1 MPTAIGGWLYAEDG
15 RSFIGDWLGTNEPIK
30 GDLSLLWMPYAGYQ
44 HLIPRLASGVIT
56 ALVPPAGWALAV
68 NAIACLVVGSVA
80 GLVFVFSRDVISFLP
95 SRLVLGML
103 AVMAPMAGL
112 EALGNLANLHWF
124 LLYLTPWLLLATP
137 RSTAGTWAMAAVAFL
152 AVATEP
158 QCAIFLPLAIW
169 RIVTVPRTRP
179 VMACWLLGVVAQVV
193 TAIDAPRAIGTA
205 VPPIA
210 STIEGYVLNV
220 GMTLGTTHLPLL
232 GAVLVRVGW
241 WVGFVGVA
249 AVLAVAVVG
258 IVKGSPTAK
267 VAIAALIY
275 GSVVSWTASFVL
287 GRNPAFF
294 YSEMDA
300 IALGT
305 PLLAR
310 WGTAASM
317 LLGATIPVTV
327 AVMVQRY
334 PRWRAAWLALLAVLV
349 LTLTASLIAHPSR
362 AGHTWQDE
370 VDAAISTCAATPD
383 GEVELPTPPD
393 ASPGDPGWR
402 VGVPCSR
409 LASQPHRRPGWAGPN
424 AATSTFLDQ
433 GSPTETTQRSVN
445 GV

>member
-1 MPTAIGGWLYAEDG
+1 MPTAVAGWLYAEDG

-44 HLIPRLASGVIT
+44 HLIPRLASGLVT

-103 AVMAPMAGL
+103 TVMAPMAGL

-137 RSTAGTWAMAAVAFL
+137 
-152 AVATEP
+152 
-158 QCAIFLPLAIW
+158 
-169 RIVTVPRTRP
+169 
-179 VMACWLLGVVAQVV
+179 
-193 TAIDAPRAIGTA
+193 AIDRRNLGDGRRRIPVGGDRTAVCDLPAAGDLADRDGAAYPAGDGLLAARGGRRRSSPRSMRPGRSGRT

-232 GAVLVRVGW
+232 GAVLVRIGW

-249 AVLAVAVVG
+249 AILAVAARRHRQGIADGQGGDRRPDLRLGGQLDGVVRA
-258 IVKGSPTAK
+258 GSKPG
-267 VAIAALIY
+267 LLLQRDGRHRSW
-275 GSVVSWTASFVL
+275 GS
-287 GRNPAFF
+287 
-294 YSEMDA
+294 
-300 IALGT
+300 

-317 LLGATIPVTV
+317 LLGGHHPGDGGGDGAAVSAV
-327 AVMVQRY
+327 ACGLAGAARGAGAGADRE
-334 PRWRAAWLALLAVLV
+334 PDRA
-349 LTLTASLIAHPSR
+349 PR
-362 AGHTWQDE
+362 AGPARPGRTRSTPRS
-370 VDAAISTCAATPD
+370 STCAATPD

-402 VGVPCSR
+402 VDVPCSR
-409 LASQPHRRPGWAGPN
+409 LTG
-424 AATSTFLDQ
+424 
-433 GSPTETTQRSVN
+433 
-445 GV
+445 